1 MNLKDILLKEDPFT
15 LKFNHTKLKELIDQE
30 IFSKTEKETIQIL
43 FLFHNVFI
51 KSYNNILKII
61 IDSNLSRVE
70 LIKLFYITVNHN
82 YYNINSHIKT
92 NYKSEDQNLNN
103 LLYSKLKI
111 DEDTSVPIV
120 QNLESGGDII
130 NELLSLLDN
139 FESSTFNNCHI
150 DEFSEDKLKDVSIL
164 IWNSGYQLY
173 IFKSYFEIIKFEE
186 GNVSVEREGEIV
198 NIIKS
203 DTFKLFSK
211 FEHINSIRSFNR
223 SFEQITFL
231 DKLNLDNVRKNNIIS
246 TEIKDGII
254 NFNIGLVDNREFIIE
269 NFTALYQS
277 NYEFIEMDIN
287 QLNILDFI
295 EIINIISQIFKSEIS
310 KSNSKN
316 FKNIHY
322 GINRNNLIDKTHNIT
337 NFDEQK
343 IITAIDSIINTTNDN
358 FWRKPLLQIDDTIF
372 VAYALII
379 APNHTLLIEEYLKYL
394 GAENIDKQFYN
405 YIYKELVNCNYCK
418 KIEKKEDENKIILE
432 FNDYNLVIET
442 TYHSKYPITS
452 EDKNKYIAELNI
464 LSEKIDKK
472 YSKDSNKIIPLI
484 VSNLNIY
491 SGLLINHISI
501 FDIGLLRNYLFTG
514 SLNRGYVYTSDNT
527 LQNKV
532 TNSFKYYE
540 NENEFNENLP
550 NFLYQP
556 FPIYDIFDKL
566 IDVRIPTL
574 PSDFKFQFYIDN
586 CDFIKKDD
594 EIINELKAIESAL
607 NSQYYFNQNDEI
619 KNIILNRFNYKISVI
634 FQLINQQKENSS
646 CYVNELINIISRT
659 KFDGII
665 YLLYCFKNSVKFIND
680 KKIKPDYKFKSIEFT
695 IDEIRPI
702 LDLIIR
708 QNPKIK
714 INNLVIDDSLSNT
727 QEKKL
732 ISFSIEILSH
742 ITNKKYNE
750 DEFENFLLP
759 LSIISFYRNKYSLDF
774 FFYTCYNNLISA
786 LNHNFLYQQAR
797 NLAEDIFRNTINDNK
812 KYKAWSVLLLCSNE
826 QNNIV
831 NSLVYSCLYLT
842 SLSSVNKLDNS
853 DLIESLFS
861 ILKFS
866 RKLKQN
872 DIVDQIFNSINL
884 IKINNYDKQKFHLS
898 YYLSC
903 LDRDS
908 TELNKA
914 VIDSINFFSKNQF
927 KIVKYNEQG
936 IVPWLNYFYNLKR
949 FNQQQIIDYNFEE
962 YITILEEN
970 IDDDLVSSLR
980 DRHFYNPNS
989 INVFIKNLKN
999 VFSSFYKD
1007 DFVYEIKNLEFDAN
1021 NILENAIKE
1030 QNFNNILLTGLV
1042 KNDVQ
1047 LSYIEN
1053 IEVSGKEVE
1062 FKLKNLND
1070 IDFENYLGNIIQ
1082 ELCLTENQIFIYL
1095 FSFYNRIF
1103 ILKINSIKEVS
1114 LKEIDNWNSNS
1125 FLDNKN
1131 QFYFNS
1137 VKHNFIEEQEDH
1149 YKKLL
1154 EEFSFSNLNIDD
1166 SFDEILISTNL
1177 KLSKTPT
1184 NLIINDNDFIGSQFP
1199 VTNILQLEWF
1209 IKNNNKIEINNLTIS
1224 CWIPLEDQDATLELG
1239 YDKIFPI
1246 LKEYNINTITK
1257 SLPDHILKEKIN
1269 ILFAHGEL
1277 DKIGFKAIS
1286 QSEEKIVFNN
1296 KSVFG
1301 EGEIAILFICHSGS
1315 MNQDIFSNK
1324 VQSLVYDMI
1333 SHGYKAVI
1341 APFWALE
1348 ATIPSFWLKYF
1359 LDSLNDG
1366 YTLSESVYLA
1376 NNSLADYKEIISS
1389 SFYVPEGRLAMHLYG
1404 NPNIKLKNNQLNIK

>member
-1 MNLKDILLKEDPFT
+1 MNLKDILLTEDPFT
-15 LKFNHTKLKELIDQE
+15 LKFSHTKLKELIDQE

-43 FLFHNVFI
+43 FLFHSVFI

-92 NYKSEDQNLNN
+92 NYKSEDQNLND

-111 DEDTSVPIV
+111 DEDISIPLV

-130 NELLSLLDN
+130 DELLSLLDN
-139 FESSTFNNCHI
+139 FDPSTFNDCHL
-150 DEFSEDKLKDVSIL
+150 DNFSEDKLKDLSIL

-173 IFKSYFEIIKFEE
+173 VFKSYFEILKFEE
-186 GNVSVEREGEIV
+186 GNVSIEREGEIV

-203 DTFKLFSK
+203 DVFKLFSK
-211 FEHINSIRSFNR
+211 FEHINSIRNFNR
-223 SFEQITFL
+223 SFEHITFL
-231 DKLNLDNVRKNNIIS
+231 GKLNLDNVRKNNIIS
-246 TEIKDGII
+246 TEIKDGVI
-254 NFNIGLVDNREFIIE
+254 NFNIGLVDDRQFIIE
-269 NFTALYQS
+269 NLAALHQS
-277 NYEFIEMDIN
+277 NYEFFDTDLN
-287 QLNILDFI
+287 QLSILEFI
-295 EIINIISQIFKSEIS
+295 EIINIISQIFKFEVS
-310 KSNSKN
+310 KSKAKS

-322 GINRNNLIDKTHNIT
+322 GINKNSLIDKIQNIT
-337 NFDEQK
+337 DFDKEK
-343 IITAIDSIINTTNDN
+343 IVTVINSIINDSNEN
-358 FWRKPLLQIDDTIF
+358 FWSKPLFQIDDTIF

-394 GAENIDKQFYN
+394 SVKNIDQQFYN
-405 YIYKELVNCNYCK
+405 YIHKELVDCPYCK
-418 KIEKKEDENKIILE
+418 KIEKKEDEKIIILE
-432 FNDYNLVIET
+432 FKDYNLIIET
-442 TYHSKYPITS
+442 LYQSKYPINS
-452 EDKNKYIAELNI
+452 EDKIKYIDKLNS
-464 LSEKIDKK
+464 LSKKIDKK
-472 YSKDSNKIIPLI
+472 YSKDSDKIIPLI
-484 VSNLNIY
+484 VSNINIY
-491 SGLLINHISI
+491 SGLIINNISV

-514 SLNRGYVYTSDNT
+514 SLNRGFVYTSDNT
-527 LQNKV
+527 SQNKV

-550 NFLYQP
+550 SFLYQP

-574 PSDFKFQFYIDN
+574 PSDFNFQFYIDN
-586 CDFIKKDD
+586 YDLIKKDD
-594 EIINELKAIESAL
+594 EILNELKALESAL

-619 KNIILNRFNYKISVI
+619 KNIILNRINYRISVI

-646 CYVNELINIISRT
+646 YYVNKLINIISRT

-714 INNLVIDDSLSNT
+714 INNLVIDNSLSDT
-727 QEKKL
+727 QEKKI

-742 ITNKKYNE
+742 ITNKKYTE
-750 DEFENFLLP
+750 HELENFLLP
-759 LSIISFYRNKYSLDF
+759 LSILSFYRNKYRLDY

-786 LNHNFLYQQAR
+786 LNHNFLYQEAR
-797 NLAEDIFRNTINDNK
+797 NLAEDIFRDGTNDNK
-812 KYKAWSVLLLCSNE
+812 RYKTWSVLFLCSYE
-826 QNNIV
+826 QNNII

-842 SLSSVNKLDNS
+842 SLSNVNKLDNS
-853 DLIESLFS
+853 DLIESLYS

-872 DIVDQIFNSINL
+872 DVVDEIFKSISL
-884 IKINNYDKQKFHLS
+884 IKMNNYDIQKFHLS

-908 TELNKA
+908 TELNKT
-914 VIDSINFFSKNQF
+914 VIDSINFFSKNQS
-927 KIVKYNEQG
+927 KILKYNENG
-936 IVPWLNYFYNLKR
+936 IIPWLNYFYNLKR
-949 FNQQQIIDYNFEE
+949 FNQQQIIDYDVDE
-962 YITILEEN
+962 YINILEEN
-970 IDDDLVSSLR
+970 ISNDLVSTIR
-980 DRHFYNPNS
+980 DRHFYNSNS
-989 INVFIKNLKN
+989 LNIFIKNLKN
-999 VFSSFYKD
+999 VFSSYYKD

-1021 NILENAIKE
+1021 NILDNAIRE

-1047 LSYIEN
+1047 LSYIDN
-1053 IEVSGKEVE
+1053 TEVSGKEVD
-1062 FKLKNLND
+1062 FKSNILND
-1070 IDFENYLGNIIQ
+1070 INFDDYLENITRDFSIEN
-1082 ELCLTENQIFIYL
+1082 NQIFIYL
-1095 FSFYNRIF
+1095 FSLYNRVF
-1103 ILKINSIKEVS
+1103 ILKINSKKEFS
-1114 LKEIDNWNSNS
+1114 LEEICNWNSNK
-1125 FLDNKN
+1125 FLDNKE

-1154 EEFSFSNLNIDD
+1154 EDFSFSNLNIND
-1166 SFDEILISTNL
+1166 SFDEILISTNIE
-1177 KLSKTPT
+1177 LSKTPT
-1184 NLIINDNDFIGSQFP
+1184 NLIINDNDFIGSKFP

-1209 IKNNNKIEINNLTIS
+1209 IKNSNNIEIKEHSIS
-1224 CWIPLEDQDATLELG
+1224 CWIPLEDKDTTLELG
-1239 YDKIFPI
+1239 YEKIHPI
-1246 LKEYNINTITK
+1246 LTEFKIKTIIK
-1257 SLPDHILKEKIN
+1257 SLPDQIFKENIN

-1286 QSEEKIVFNN
+1286 QNEEKVVFNN

-1324 VQSLVYDMI
+1324 VQSLVFDMI
-1333 SHGYKAVI
+1333 SYGYKAVI

-1359 LDSLNDG
+1359 LNSFNEG
-1366 YTLSESVYLA
+1366 YTLSESVYIA
-1376 NNSLADYKEIISS
+1376 NNSIADYQESISS

-1404 NPNIKLKNNQLNIK
+1404 NPNIKLKK